1 MKNKVSGFIL
11 ANKAAIIL
19 LVLAVGM
26 SFATPVFFTSVNL
39 VNVIRQTSTSAIL
52 ACGYCMI
59 LGAGYIDLSVGS
71 QIGMMG
77 ALMAILMRGGA
88 PTIVAILGA
97 MVFGVLLG
105 CVNAFIITTF
115 DLPAFIVTLASQ
127 QIVRGAVYLMTGMVP
142 ILELN
147 EDYIWLGQG
156 RVLGIPVPIYILL
169 IVFVIVLFI
178 MNRFKFGRHIL
189 AVGGNAQAAYVSGIN
204 TKAVVYKV
212 YMAMGI
218 CIAIA
223 ATVLTGRAASAQPS
237 AGLNMEMDAIAAVV
251 VGGTSMAGGVVNVP
265 GALFGSLI
273 VGVVNN
279 AMNLLKLDSNWQLI
293 AKGGLI
299 LFAVILDKASAGFM
313 NRTERNSTMK
323 KAMSISAEREKKDSK
338 EEK

>member
-88 PTIVAILGA
+88 PTIAAILGA
-97 MVFGVLLG
+97 MIFGVLLG

-156 RVLGIPVPIYILL
+156 RVFGIPVPIYILL

-212 YMAMGI
+212 YI
-218 CIAIA
+218 
-223 ATVLTGRAASAQPS
+223 Q
-237 AGLNMEMDAIAAVV
+237 
-251 VGGTSMAGGVVNVP
+251 
-265 GALFGSLI
+265 
-273 VGVVNN
+273 
-279 AMNLLKLDSNWQLI
+279 
-293 AKGGLI
+293 
-299 LFAVILDKASAGFM
+299 
-313 NRTERNSTMK
+313 
-323 KAMSISAEREKKDSK
+323 
-338 EEK
+338 